1 MKTYRIVLLPGDG
14 IGVEV
19 VAETRKVLDAVGSR
33 HRIAFDFTECPVGGA
48 AIDRC
53 GVPLPDETLKQAA
66 GADAVIL
73 GAVGGPAWDGI
84 ATDKRP
90 EAGLL
95 GLRKGLSLFANLRPV
110 IIFDEL
116 IEESAVKEEV
126 IRGVDIMVVR
136 ELTGDVYFGT
146 PRGIEERDGQRVGIN
161 TLVYWESEIR
171 RIAHTGFSI
180 ARRRRKK
187 VTSVDKANVLESM
200 ALWRD
205 VVTDVGREY
214 PDVALDHMYVD
225 NCAMQLIRNPR
236 EFDTILTTNMFGD
249 IVSDEAAMLTGS
261 LGMLPSASLGKPGSA
276 GMFEP
281 VHGSAPDIAGRG
293 IANPIACILSAA
305 MMLELT
311 FDEPE
316 AAETITAA
324 VRGAIAAGLRTK
336 DIYRGQGAQVSTRE
350 MGDHIAKT
358 IMGMKGE

>member
-1 MKTYRIVLLPGDG
+1 MKTYRITLLPGDG
-14 IGVEV
+14 IGPEV
-19 VAETRKVLDAVGSR
+19 VAETKKVLDTVGSR
-33 HRIAFDFTECPVGGA
+33 RRIAFDFTEWPVGGA
-48 AIDRC
+48 AIDRF
-53 GVPLPDETLKQAA
+53 GTPLPDETLKAAA
-66 GADAVIL
+66 GSDAVIL

-95 GLRKGLSLFANLRPV
+95 GLRKGLSLFANLRPATV
-110 IIFDEL
+110 FDEL
-116 IEESAVKEEV
+116 IGESAIKEEV

-136 ELTGDVYFGT
+136 ELTGDLYFGT
-146 PRGIEERDGQRVGIN
+146 PRGIEHRDGQRVGVN
-161 TLVYWESEIR
+161 TLVYSESEIR
-171 RIAHTGFSI
+171 RIAHTAFSI

-200 ALWRD
+200 ALWRE

-214 PDVALDHMYVD
+214 PDVTLDHMYVD

-236 EFDTILTTNMFGD
+236 DFDTILTTNMFGD

-261 LGMLPSASLGKPGSA
+261 IGMLPSASLGKPGSA

-305 MMLELT
+305 MMLDLSFNQT
-311 FDEPE
+311 E
-316 AAETITAA
+316 AAQTITWA
-324 VRGAIAAGLRTK
+324 VRRAIADGLRTK
-336 DIYRGQGAQVSTRE
+336 DIYRGEGTRVSTRE
-350 MGDHIAKT
+350 MGDHITRA
-358 IMGMKGE
+358 ISGLKGE

>member
-1 MKTYRIVLLPGDG
+1 MKKYRIALLPGDG

-19 VAETRKVLDAVGSR
+19 VAETRKVLDAVGR
-33 HRIAFDFTECPVGGA
+33 HCAIDFEFVECLVGGA
-48 AIDRC
+48 AIDRF
-53 GVPLPDETLKQAA
+53 GLPLPDETLKKAL
-66 GADAVIL
+66 GCNAVIL
-73 GAVGGPAWDGI
+73 GAVGGPKWDVMP
-84 ATDKRP
+84 TDRRP

-95 GLRKGLSLFANLRPV
+95 GLRKGLSLFANLRPA
-110 IIFDEL
+110 ILFDEL
-116 IEESAVKEEV
+116 IGESAIKQEV

-146 PRGIEERDGQRVGIN
+146 PRGIEQRDGQRVGIN
-161 TLVYWESEIR
+161 TMVYSESEIR
-171 RIAHTGFSI
+171 RIAHTAFLV
-180 ARRRRKK
+180 AQRRRKR

-236 EFDTILTTNMFGD
+236 DFDTILTTNMFGD

-261 LGMLPSASLGKPGSA
+261 IGMLPSASLGEPGSV
-276 GMFEP
+276 GLFEP

-305 MMLELT
+305 MMLDLSFHEQ
-311 FDEPE
+311 E
-316 AAETITAA
+316 AAHAVTTA
-324 VRGAIAAGLRTK
+324 VRTAIADGLRTT
-336 DIYRGQGAQVSTRE
+336 DIYRHEGRRVSTRE
-350 MGDHIAKT
+350 MGDFITKN
-358 IMGMKGE
+358 IERLKGA

>member
-19 VAETRKVLDAVGSR
+19 VGEARKVLDALGSR
-33 HRIAFDFTECPVGGA
+33 HGIAFDFTECLVGGA
-48 AIDRC
+48 AIDRF
-53 GVPLPDETLKQAA
+53 GTPLPDKTLKQAA

-95 GLRKGLSLFANLRPV
+95 GLRKGLSLFANLRPA

-116 IEESAVKEEV
+116 IGESAIKEEV

-146 PRGIEERDGQRVGIN
+146 PRGIEHRDGQRVGIN

-171 RIAHTGFSI
+171 RIAHTAFSI
-180 ARRRRKK
+180 AERRRKK

-214 PDVALDHMYVD
+214 PNVALDHMYVD

-236 EFDTILTTNMFGD
+236 DFDTVLTTNMFGD
-249 IVSDEAAMLTGS
+249 ILSDEAAMLTGS
-261 LGMLPSASLGKPGSA
+261 IGMLPSASLGEPGSV

-281 VHGSAPDIAGRG
+281 VHGSAPDIAGKG

-305 MMLELT
+305 MMLDLSFNET
-311 FDEPE
+311 E
-316 AAETITAA
+316 AAHTINTA
-324 VRGAIAAGLRTK
+324 VRRAIADGLRTK
-336 DIYRGQGAQVSTRE
+336 DIYRGEGAEVSTQE
-350 MGDHIAKT
+350 MGDHIVRT
-358 IMGMKGE
+358 IVGLKGE